1 MHFEVRFA
9 DFLKMLSKYPDRVPV
24 IVEKSEGSMMPDLDK
39 PKYFVPA
46 TLTVSAFIYTIRVRL
61 NLAEEKDLS
70 FLIKKKVITDISNT
84 METIYS
90 EYEDEDGFL
99 YIAYS

>member
-9 DFLKMLSKYPDRVPV
+9 DFLKILSKHPDRVPV